1 MNKVRHFEIPTDDIK
16 RAGDFYSKVFG
27 WKIEDTSIVDE
38 MKYHMA
44 YTTEIGDDYMPKEV
58 GVINGGFYERM
69 KDEGPT
75 IMISVDEMDK
85 ALEKVREAGGA
96 VVAEPKHVG
105 EMGIYARVKD
115 SEGNVVGVWED
126 LKGKK

>member
-1 MNKVRHFEIPTDDIK
+1 MTKKPALFR
-16 RAGDFYSKVFG
+16 SKNP
-27 WKIEDTSIVDE
+27 SSSP
-38 MKYHMA
+38 H
-44 YTTEIGDDYMPKEV
+44 
-58 GVINGGFYERM
+58 
-69 KDEGPT
+69 
-75 IMISVDEMDK
+75 K